1 VNKGLEINVD
11 FARHGHEGKHMPHS
25 AIYESPWTRTWE
37 RTCRAFAAGLAAFV
51 VLLGLTANP
60 NSAQAQDVSV
70 EFFTEALAPYGDW
83 VDHPRHGRVWHPRDV
98 DYNWRPYTLGR
109 WANTEEHG
117 WMWVSEEEWGWGPYH
132 YGRWDQD
139 ERYGWVWVPGD
150 RWGPAWVEW
159 RTGGGHIGWAPLPP
173 AAVWRDD
180 RIFYASTFDFA
191 APRFR
196 PAWVFVEEVHFI
208 QPRLFVH
215 CLAPARNVTIINRT
229 TNITNYTVVNQTI
242 INKSVNVTRIQQVTK
257 QTVPVVK
264 VAQISDPA
272 ALKGNAP
279 GVNTDPQVAVFKP
292 VVANAGKVAIAAG
305 VTAAAVVAAAKV
317 SRANAPAKPAA
328 VSAPQPAPTP
338 ASGQPASPQSV
349 VDKGALKKDAAK
361 TQAPAAAAKTAAEP
375 KVTTPKVAAP
385 APAPTPKVAAPAGEA
400 NRQRDALRERQRAD
414 QEVLRR
420 RQQEE
425 RSKAALIQKPK
436 VVYNQLRERSE
447 QRRIQETQRRV
458 EQNRTAPPPRA
469 APPAQPKKKEP
480 QPGQPPR

>member
-1 VNKGLEINVD
+1 MFRTHAQPTANTWLQT
-11 FARHGHEGKHMPHS
+11 RHLFVS
-25 AIYESPWTRTWE
+25 A
-37 RTCRAFAAGLAAFV
+37 
-51 VLLGLTANP
+51 LTALALLFGVTGTPSRAN
-60 NSAQAQDVSV
+60 AQDVHV
-70 EFFTEALAPYGDW
+70 EFFTEALAPYGEW
-83 VDHPRHGRVWHPRDV
+83 VDHPRHGRVWYPRDV
-98 DYNWRPYTLGR
+98 GYNWRPYTLGR

-139 ERYGWVWVPGD
+139 DRYGWVWVPGD
-150 RWGPAWVEW
+150 RWAPAWVEW

-173 AAVWRDD
+173 EAVWRDD
-180 RIFYASTFDFA
+180 RIFYASRFDFA

-196 PAWVFVEEVHFI
+196 TAWVFVEEVNFI

-215 CLAPARNVTIINRT
+215 CVAPARNVTIINRT

-242 INKSVNVTRIQQVTK
+242 INKSINVTRIQQVTN

-279 GVNTDPQVAVFKP
+279 GTNTGPQVAVFKP
-292 VVANAGKVAIAAG
+292 VVSNGTKVAIAAG

-317 SRANAPAKPAA
+317 AKANAPARPAA
-328 VSAPQPAPTP
+328 ITPLAAPQATP
-338 ASGQPASPQSV
+338 PQGVLTKGQP
-349 VDKGALKKDAAK
+349 
-361 TQAPAAAAKTAAEP
+361 
-375 KVTTPKVAAP
+375 P
-385 APAPTPKVAAPAGEA
+385 APAPTAKTTVEPKVTAKDAAKDTPKAAAPAA
-400 NRQRDALRERQRAD
+400 AQKPASPVADTNRQRDALRERQRAD
-414 QEVLRR
+414 QEALRR

-458 EQNRTAPPPRA
+458 EQTRASPPPRA
-469 APPAQPKKKEP
+469 ATAQPQKKTAQP
-480 QPGQPPR
+480 PGQQPR